1 MTKGQRT
8 YMRKNHLINKWC
20 WENQTATCKK
30 RKRKKLDQAR
40 LKPYTK
46 FSQKWIENL
55 SVRRETMKLLE
66 KNIGST

>member
-1 MTKGQRT
+1 MVLGKPNS
-8 YMRKNHLINKWC
+8 YM
-20 WENQTATCKK
+20 QKK
-30 RKRKKLDQAR
+30 KKEKERKKLDQAR

-55 SVRRETMKLLE
+55 SVRWETMKLLE

>member
-1 MTKGQRT
+1 MQ
-8 YMRKNHLINKWC
+8 
-20 WENQTATCKK
+20 KK
-30 RKRKKLDQAR
+30 KKEKERKKLDQAR

>member
-8 YMRKNHLINKWC
+8 YMRKDHLINKWC

-30 RKRKKLDQAR
+30 ERKKLVQAR

-46 FSQKWIENL
+46 ISQKWIENL
-55 SVRRETMKLLE
+55 SVRHETMKLLE
-66 KNIGST
+66 KNIGNT